1 MKKYRGS
8 YEQAA
13 NWNTYIRRSYW
24 MLGLLFLLSV
34 IGMLPFRI
42 ADEAHLLDAM
52 LPWKILIQGVLL
64 LLLQLTAEWVCRQH
78 SRFQDYYILAIGS
91 CFSGIILAA
100 HTSSEI
106 HAIQVVLILPILISI
121 MYFNY
126 TKVLYS
132 CLVTFVMYALVLM
145 INPMYRTELALGQKL
160 LGLMLILLT
169 TLAAIGIV
177 NRGLK
182 LMKQEKRALLNEARH
197 RLQEEVMSEACQR
210 DALTG
215 LGNHMAFQ
223 EKIGLLIKETSN
235 RPMHLAMVDLDNFKA
250 VNDTFGHWA
259 GDQVLNRMGFLLK
272 EWSTD
277 RMIASRYGGEEFSI
291 IFIHMEADEVRE
303 ELERLRCKVEQFRY
317 PELSDGGVTISIGCR
332 QLTEGEDRE
341 SLFQRAD
348 EALYQAKRDGKNRV
362 A

>member
-24 MLGLLFLLSV
+24 MLGLLFLFSV
-34 IGMLPFRI
+34 IAMLPFRLR
-42 ADEAHLLDAM
+42 DEAHLLHV
-52 LPWKILIQGVLL
+52 LPWKILIQGGLL
-64 LLLQLTAEWVCRQH
+64 LLLQLVAEWVCAQH
-78 SRFQDYYILAIGS
+78 SRFQDYFILAIGS

-100 HTSSEI
+100 YTSSQI

-126 TKVLYS
+126 VKVLYS
-132 CLVTFVMYALVLM
+132 CLVTFVMYALVLVV
-145 INPMYRTELALGQKL
+145 NPMYRTELALGQKL
-160 LGLMLILLT
+160 LGMVLILLT
-169 TLAAIGIV
+169 TLAALGIV
-177 NRGLK
+177 NRGLT

-215 LGNHMAFQ
+215 LGNHLAFQ
-223 EKIGLLIKETSN
+223 ESITQLIKEPAN
-235 RPMHLAMVDLDNFKA
+235 LPMHLAMVDLDDFKA

-259 GDQVLNRMGFLLK
+259 GDQVLNRMGRLLM

-291 IFIHMEADEVRE
+291 IFIRMETDEVRE
-303 ELERLRCKVEQFRY
+303 ELERLRSRVEQLRFA
-317 PELSDGGVTISIGCR
+317 ELAGGGVTISIGCR
-332 QLTEGEDRE
+332 QLADCESRE

-348 EALYQAKRDGKNRV
+348 EALYAAKRSGKNRV